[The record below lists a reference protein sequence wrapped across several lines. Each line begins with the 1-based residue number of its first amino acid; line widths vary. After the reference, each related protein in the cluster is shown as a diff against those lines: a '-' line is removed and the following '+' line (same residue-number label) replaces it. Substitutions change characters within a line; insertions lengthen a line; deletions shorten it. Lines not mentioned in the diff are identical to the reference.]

1 MKIEKL
7 TDNTYRVRKQYKGK
21 VYTAYFDHKPTQK
34 ESMIVMSEKMQ
45 IDVYGANSGKFEVF
59 CNKYIRS
66 KENVLSPSTIGGYR
80 KIVRCLSAEFKAM
93 QLYDIQQIDIQN
105 EINRYAEEHS
115 PKSVR
120 NLHGFISAV
129 LGVFRPNLNIS
140 TTLPQKRKFDRNM
153 PTTDDVKRIL
163 DASKGTKYHIPF
175 QLAVLGMRRSEICA
189 ATIDD
194 LNGNI
199 LSINKAT
206 IYNEDNRIM
215 VRDNTKTE
223 ESTRE
228 IFLPDSLVEEIQ
240 TAGIIFDL
248 TPPMLVKT
256 LHSYQDA
263 LNIPRFRLHD
273 LRAYYASYAHSLGIP
288 DVYIMKNGGWKS
300 DYVMK
305 SVYREALRDKTDEMQ
320 KKIADNLF

>member
-7 TDNTYRVRKQYKGK
+7 TDNTYRVRKQYKGRT
-21 VYTAYFDHKPTQK
+21 YAICFDHKPTQK
-34 ESMIVMSEKMQ
+34 EAMIRMTEKMQ
-45 IDVYGANSGKFEVF
+45 VETDGSKGKFEEYAD
-59 CNKYIRS
+59 KYIRS

-80 KIVRCLSAEFKAM
+80 KIIRCLSAEFKAK
-93 QLYDIQQIDIQN
+93 QLFDIQQIDIQN
-105 EINRYAEEHS
+105 EINRYAVDHA

-129 LGVFRPNLNIS
+129 FAVFRPNMNIS
-140 TTLPQKRKFDRNM
+140 TTLPQKRKFDRNL

-189 ATIDD
+189 ATVDD
-194 LNGNI
+194 LDGNI
-199 LSINKAT
+199 LRINKAT
-206 IYNEDNRIM
+206 VYDENNQII

-228 IFLPDSLVEEIQ
+228 IYLPDSLVDEIR
-240 TAGIIFDL
+240 TAGTIFDM
-248 TPPMLVKT
+248 PPSLLVKT
-256 LHSYQDA
+256 LHSYQDK
-263 LNIPRFRLHD
+263 LKISRFRLHD
-273 LRAYYASYAHSLGIP
+273 LRAYYVSYAHSLGIP
-288 DVYIMKNGGWKS
+288 DVYIMKNGGWKT
-300 DYVMK
+300 DYVIK

-320 KKIADNLF
+320 KKIVDGLF

>member
-7 TDNTYRVRKQYKGK
+7 TDNTYRVRKQYKGRT
-21 VYTAYFDHKPTQK
+21 YAICFDHKPTQK
-34 ESMIVMSEKMQ
+34 EAMIRMTEKMQ
-45 IDVYGANSGKFEVF
+45 VETDGSKGKFEEYAD
-59 CNKYIRS
+59 KYIRS

-80 KIVRCLSAEFKAM
+80 KIVRCLSAEFKAK
-93 QLYDIQQIDIQN
+93 QFYDIQQIDIQN
-105 EINRYAEEHS
+105 EINRYAVDHA

-129 LGVFRPNLNIS
+129 FAVFRPNMNIS
-140 TTLPQKRKFDRNM
+140 TTLPQKRKFDRNL

-189 ATIDD
+189 ATVDD
-194 LNGNI
+194 LDGNI
-199 LSINKAT
+199 LRINKAT
-206 IYNEDNRIM
+206 VYDENNQII

-228 IFLPDSLVEEIQ
+228 IYLPDSLVAEIKD
-240 TAGIIFDL
+240 AGTIFDM
-248 TPPMLVKT
+248 TPSLLVKT
-256 LHSYQDA
+256 LHSYQDK
-263 LNIPRFRLHD
+263 LQIPRFRLHD
-273 LRAYYASYAHSLGIP
+273 LRAYYVSYAHSLGIP
-288 DVYIMKNGGWKS
+288 DVYIMKNGGWKT

-320 KKIADNLF
+320 KKIVDGLF